1 MIAYNIDWLDALLT
15 KDAASKWHEKGL
27 LSDEKWELIKA
38 QNPSNFYSPNIF
50 VRIGLAI
57 FTVILLMASAG
68 MVALVLSPDS
78 EWAFSAFGI
87 ICGMACMVFLEL
99 QIIRNGR
106 HRASGIDDMMLYS
119 SVWAILLSVFVLFPY
134 NTPMLVYYFI
144 AWPFLVFGTIRYL
157 DRLMALAAYLC
168 SLGIVLQIVEEIPG
182 VALYLMPFTGMLFS
196 AGMYFF
202 SKKGQ
207 NRYEWRHW
215 HGVLTVL
222 EILSLVTF
230 YISGNYWVVQ
240 QVGAELFLL
249 ESVPLGWFF
258 WLFTFTVPFLYIL
271 IGLRQ
276 KDRHMLDLGLACV
289 AASVFSFRYYHHVMP
304 LTWAAVISGA
314 VLFVTAYFSIRYLR
328 KTEGAYTYEEDTDTS
343 LLQEVEQQL
352 IEQTIVNQPGPR
364 PDKSASFGGGQFGG
378 GGAGSDF

>member
-1 MIAYNIDWLDALLT
+1 MIAYNIDWLDALMT
-15 KDAASKWHEKGL
+15 KDAAGKWHEKGL
-27 LSDEKWELIKA
+27 LSDEKWKLVQE

-57 FTVILLMASAG
+57 FTLILLSASAG
-68 MVALVLSPDS
+68 MVGLVLSPDS
-78 EWAFSAFGI
+78 ELAFSAFGI
-87 ICGMACMVFLEL
+87 ICGMACMVFMEL

-106 HRASGIDDMMLYS
+106 HRGSGIDDMMLYS
-119 SVWAILLSVFVLFPY
+119 SVWSILLSVFTLFPY

-144 AWPFLVFGTIRYL
+144 AWPFLVFGAIRYL

-168 SLGIVLQIVEEIPG
+168 SLLIVLQIVKEIPG
-182 VALYLMPFTGMLFS
+182 LARFLMPFTGMLFS
-196 AGMYFF
+196 AGLYFF

-207 NRYEWRHW
+207 NLYKWRHW

-222 EILSLVTF
+222 ELLSLVTF
-230 YISGNYWVVQ
+230 YLSGNFWIVQ
-240 QVGAELFLL
+240 SVGAELFLL
-249 ESVPLGWFF
+249 ETVPMGWFF
-258 WLFTFTVPFLYIL
+258 WLLTFSVPFVYIF
-271 IGLRQ
+271 IGLRR
-276 KDRHMLDLGLACV
+276 KDRHMLDLGLVCV
-289 AASVFSFRYYHHVMP
+289 AASVFSFRYYFHVMP

-352 IEQTIVNQPGPR
+352 IEQTIVNQPGAT
-364 PDKSASFGGGQFGG
+364 PDKPASFGGGQFGG
-378 GGAGSDF
+378 GGAGSEF